1 MSSGSPLFTPAA
13 SPSAPT
19 PDERQRFLR
28 LLRTALAER
37 RFQRLLLGRHE
48 GEDASIE
55 RLTVRDIELRG
66 ERALSFLWRHKTK
79 DVTKNHPLEEGL
91 GLIESLLGRDFQQA
105 HLDTLG
111 EEVQLRF
118 SRKGKPL
125 LQVGKKAAAGSAATA
140 EGVDAGTAPG
150 HGPGAGGAAA
160 PAGHDRAKPRELSI
174 DSPFWRDLGVTHE
187 LKGQAVLVPA
197 MARKWKQINKF
208 IEIFGAAI
216 RKAGLDASGTPVRL
230 ADFGSG
236 KGYLT
241 FAMHDWL
248 RAQGL
253 APAVQGVELK
263 QDMVALGNAAAARHG
278 LHGLRFEHGDVRERG
293 DQPLDVMVAL
303 HACDIATDH
312 AMHFGLRSGARVIMC
327 APCCHKEIRP
337 QMTTPAA
344 LRPLLQHGIHLGQE
358 AEMVTDSLRALLL
371 ELMGY
376 DTQVIEFIALEHT
389 SKNKMVL
396 AVKRPQG
403 PTPARRAELLAQLD
417 EIKRFYGLRSQALE
431 TLLRVEGRLE
441 PEPA

>member
-1 MSSGSPLFTPAA
+1 MA
-13 SPSAPT
+13 
-19 PDERQRFLR
+19 Q
-28 LLRTALAER
+28 
-37 RFQRLLLGRHE
+37 
-48 GEDASIE
+48 
-55 RLTVRDIELRG
+55 
-66 ERALSFLWRHKTK
+66 
-79 DVTKNHPLEEGL
+79 
-91 GLIESLLGRDFQQA
+91 
-105 HLDTLG
+105 
-111 EEVQLRF
+111 
-118 SRKGKPL
+118 
-125 LQVGKKAAAGSAATA
+125 
-140 EGVDAGTAPG
+140 
-150 HGPGAGGAAA
+150 
-160 PAGHDRAKPRELSI
+160 
-174 DSPFWRDLGVTHE
+174 PFWRDLGVTHE
-187 LKGQAVLVPA
+187 LKGQAALVPA

-208 IEIFGAAI
+208 IEIFGAAV
-216 RKAGLDASGTPVRL
+216 RKAGLDAPAGADRPVRV

-253 APAVQGVELK
+253 APQVQGVELK

-278 LHGLRFEHGDVRERG
+278 LAGLSFEHGDVRERG

-312 AMHFGLRSGARVIMC
+312 AMHFGLRSGARIIMC

-337 QMTTPAA
+337 QMNTPAA

-396 AVKRPQG
+396 AVKRPQDLS
-403 PTPARRAELLAQLD
+403 PARRAELLSQLD

-441 PEPA
+441 VEGGVNRA

>member
-1 MSSGSPLFTPAA
+1 MFSSLVPDASGDAGAAGAA
-13 SPSAPT
+13 SPDA
-19 PDERQRFLR
+19 RARFLR

-37 RFQRLLLGRHE
+37 RFQRLLLNRHE

-79 DVTKNHPLEEGL
+79 DVTKNHPLDEGL
-91 GLIESLLGRDFQQA
+91 ALIDQLLGQDFQQA

-111 EEVQLRF
+111 EEAQLRF

-125 LQVGKKAAAGSAATA
+125 LQVGRKATAATA
-140 EGVDAGTAPG
+140 DDNA
-150 HGPGAGGAAA
+150 AAA
-160 PAGHDRAKPRELSI
+160 PGAPSGHDRAKPRELSVE
-174 DSPFWRDLGVTHE
+174 SPFWRDLGVTHE
-187 LKGQAVLVPA
+187 LKGHAALVPA

-208 IEIFGAAI
+208 IEIFGAAV
-216 RKAGLDASGTPVRL
+216 RKAGLDTPGTPVRL

-253 APAVQGVELK
+253 APSVQGVELK
-263 QDMVALGNAAAARHG
+263 QDMVALGNAAAARHALEG
-278 LHGLRFEHGDVRERG
+278 LSFEHGDVRERG

-312 AMHFGLRSGARVIMC
+312 AMHFGLRSGARIIMC

-337 QMTTPAA
+337 QMNTPAA

-396 AVKRPQG
+396 AVKRPQE

-417 EIKRFYGLRSQALE
+417 EIKRFYGLRTQALE

-441 PEPA
+441 PA

>member
-1 MSSGSPLFTPAA
+1 MAQPCLSFVYRYKTRDITKNLPLDEAVATIAGLLPAA
-13 SPSAPT
+13 FKNAHLLALTDEAQLEYSKKGKSSLFMSKPQQLREVPSA
-19 PDERQRFLR
+19 EHNREKNRFLDLNR
-28 LLRTALAER
+28 P
-37 RFQRLLLGRHE
+37 
-48 GEDASIE
+48 
-55 RLTVRDIELRG
+55 
-66 ERALSFLWRHKTK
+66 FLK
-79 DVTKNHPLEEGL
+79 
-91 GLIESLLGRDFQQA
+91 
-105 HLDTLG
+105 
-111 EEVQLRF
+111 
-118 SRKGKPL
+118 
-125 LQVGKKAAAGSAATA
+125 
-140 EGVDAGTAPG
+140 
-150 HGPGAGGAAA
+150 
-160 PAGHDRAKPRELSI
+160 
-174 DSPFWRDLGVTHE
+174 DLGVTNAQHE
-187 LKGQAVLVPA
+187 LVPA

-208 IEIFGAAI
+208 IEIFGAAV
-216 RKAGLDASGTPVRL
+216 RKAGLDAPGTPVRL

-253 APAVQGVELK
+253 APQVQGVELK

-278 LHGLRFEHGDVRERG
+278 LEGLSFEHGDVRERG

-312 AMHFGLRSGARVIMC
+312 AMHFGLRSGARIIMC

-396 AVKRPQG
+396 AVKRPQP
-403 PTPARRAELLAQLD
+403 PTAARRGELLAQLD

-431 TLLRVEGRLE
+431 TLLRVEGRLD
-441 PEPA
+441 AV

>member
-1 MSSGSPLFTPAA
+1 MSSGSPLFTPSPA
-13 SPSAPT
+13 SSAPAA

-48 GEDASIE
+48 GEDSSIE

-79 DVTKNHPLEEGL
+79 DVTKNHPLDEGL
-91 GLIESLLGRDFQQA
+91 ALIDGLLGNDFQQA
-105 HLDTLG
+105 HLDTLS

-125 LQVGKKAAAGSAATA
+125 LQVGKK
-140 EGVDAGTAPG
+140 
-150 HGPGAGGAAA
+150 GGAAA
-160 PAGHDRAKPRELSI
+160 VAADDGADAAGGGAPSGGHDRAKPRELSP

-187 LKGQAVLVPA
+187 LKGQAALVPA

-208 IEIFGAAI
+208 IEIFGAAV
-216 RKAGLDASGTPVRL
+216 RKAGLDAPQGADRPVRV

-253 APAVQGVELK
+253 APSVQGVELK

-278 LHGLRFEHGDVRERG
+278 LEGLSFEHGDVRERG
-293 DQPLDVMVAL
+293 DRPLDVMVAL
-303 HACDIATDH
+303 HACDIATDY

-396 AVKRPQG
+396 AVKRPQD

-441 PEPA
+441 AA

>member
-1 MSSGSPLFTPAA
+1 MPAGSPLFTPPLDPPA
-13 SPSAPT
+13 

-48 GEDASIE
+48 GEDTSIE

-79 DVTKNHPLEEGL
+79 DVTKNHPLDEGFA
-91 GLIESLLGRDFQQA
+91 LIDGLLGRDFQQA

-125 LQVGKKAAAGSAATA
+125 LQVGKKGGAGVAAAEDADDAGEAAT
-140 EGVDAGTAPG
+140 PG
-150 HGPGAGGAAA
+150 
-160 PAGHDRAKPRELSI
+160 GHDRAKPRELSA
-174 DSPFWRDLGVTHE
+174 DRPFWRDLGVTHE
-187 LKGQAVLVPA
+187 LKGQPALVPA

-208 IEIFGAAI
+208 IEIFGAAV
-216 RKAGLDASGTPVRL
+216 RKAGLDAPQDAQPGAARTVRV

-248 RAQGL
+248 RTQGL
-253 APAVQGVELK
+253 APRVQGVELK

-278 LHGLRFEHGDVRERG
+278 LEGLSFEHGDVRERG

-303 HACDIATDH
+303 HACDIATDY
-312 AMHFGLRSGARVIMC
+312 AMHFGLRSGARIIMC

-396 AVKRPQG
+396 AVKRPQD

-441 PEPA
+441 AA

>member
-1 MSSGSPLFTPAA
+1 MFSSLVSPDSAA
-13 SPSAPT
+13 PS
-19 PDERQRFLR
+19 DERQRFMR
-28 LLRTALAER
+28 LLRTALVER

-48 GEDASIE
+48 GADASIE

-66 ERALSFLWRHKTK
+66 EHALSFLWRHQTK
-79 DVTKNHPLEEGL
+79 DITKNHSLDEGL
-91 GLIESLLGRDFQQA
+91 ALIDGLLGRDFMQA
-105 HLDTLG
+105 HLDTVG

-125 LQVGKKAAAGSAATA
+125 LQVGKRGAPAG
-140 EGVDAGTAPG
+140 DAGE
-150 HGPGAGGAAA
+150 AGEARAA
-160 PAGHDRAKPRELSI
+160 PAGHDRSKPRDLAIE
-174 DSPFWRDLGVTHE
+174 SPFWRELGVSHE
-187 LKGQAVLVPA
+187 VKGQAVLVPA

-208 IEIFGAAI
+208 IEIFGAAV
-216 RKAGLDASGTPVRL
+216 RNAGLAERGTAVRL

-241 FAMHDWL
+241 FAMHDYL
-248 RAQGL
+248 QRQGL
-253 APAVQGVELK
+253 APRVQGVELK
-263 QDMVALGNAAAARHG
+263 QDMVALGNAAVARHG
-278 LHGLRFEHGDVRERG
+278 LQGLSFEHGDVRERG

-303 HACDIATDH
+303 HACDIATDY
-312 AMHFGLRSGARVIMC
+312 AMHFGLRSGARIIMC

-396 AVKRPQG
+396 AIKRAQE
-403 PTPARRAELLAQLD
+403 PTAARRAELLGQLD
-417 EIKRFYGLRSQALE
+417 EIKRFYGLRGQALE
-431 TLLRVEGRLE
+431 TLLRVEGKL
-441 PEPA
+441 PHL

>member
-1 MSSGSPLFTPAA
+1 MSSGSPLFVPSPADTPA
-13 SPSAPT
+13 

-37 RFQRLLLGRHE
+37 RFQRLLLNRHE

-79 DVTKNHPLEEGL
+79 DITKNHGLDEGL
-91 GLIESLLGRDFQQA
+91 ALIADLLGRDFMQA
-105 HLDTLG
+105 HLDTVG
-111 EEVQLRF
+111 EELQLRF

-125 LQVGKKAAAGSAATA
+125 LQVGRKGGATASGSAETDGDEPSGGVAAAS
-140 EGVDAGTAPG
+140 
-150 HGPGAGGAAA
+150 
-160 PAGHDRAKPRELSI
+160 GHDREKPRALSL
-174 DSPFWRDLGVTHE
+174 DSPFWRELGVTHE
-187 LKGQAVLVPA
+187 VKGRAALVPA

-208 IEIFGAAI
+208 IEIFGAAV
-216 RKAGLDASGTPVRL
+216 RKAGLDAPGTPVRL

-263 QDMVALGNAAAARHG
+263 QDMVALGNAAAARHALAG
-278 LHGLRFEHGDVRERG
+278 LSFEHGDVRERG

-303 HACDIATDH
+303 HACDIATDY

-396 AVKRPQG
+396 AVKRAQD

-431 TLLRVEGRLE
+431 TLLRVEGKLE
-441 PEPA
+441 AA

>member
-1 MSSGSPLFTPAA
+1 MFSSLTPSPDTPA
-13 SPSAPT
+13 

-37 RFQRLLLGRHE
+37 RFQRLLLNRHE
-48 GEDASIE
+48 GEDTTIE

-79 DVTKNHPLEEGL
+79 DITKNHALEDGL
-91 GLIESLLGRDFQQA
+91 ALIESLLGSEFMQA

-125 LQVGKKAAAGSAATA
+125 LQVGRKGGAAASSEAGGADAESGGS
-140 EGVDAGTAPG
+140 G
-150 HGPGAGGAAA
+150 GAGGASGSTS
-160 PAGHDRAKPRELSI
+160 PGGHDREKPRALSL
-174 DSPFWRDLGVTHE
+174 DSPFWRELGVTHE
-187 LKGQAVLVPA
+187 IKGQAALVPA

-208 IEIFGAAI
+208 IEIFGAAV
-216 RKAGLDASGTPVRL
+216 RKAGLDAPGTPVRL

-248 RAQGL
+248 RTQGL

-263 QDMVALGNAAAARHG
+263 QDMVALGNAAAARHALTG
-278 LHGLRFEHGDVRERG
+278 LSFEHGDVRERG

-303 HACDIATDH
+303 HACDIATDY

-337 QMTTPAA
+337 QMHTPAA

-396 AVKRPQG
+396 AVKRAQDT
-403 PTPARRAELLAQLD
+403 TPARRAELLTQLE

-431 TLLRVEGRLE
+431 TLLRVEGKLE
-441 PEPA
+441 AA

>member
-1 MSSGSPLFTPAA
+1 MSAGNPLFSSPVPDTPA
-13 SPSAPT
+13 

-91 GLIESLLGRDFQQA
+91 ALLEQLLGRDFQQA

-125 LQVGKKAAAGSAATA
+125 LQVGKRAAPQAGGPAGPDGPAG
-140 EGVDAGTAPG
+140 EGASIAPG
-150 HGPGAGGAAA
+150 
-160 PAGHDRAKPRELSI
+160 GHDRAKPRELSMAQ
-174 DSPFWRDLGVTHE
+174 PFWRDLGVTHE
-187 LKGQAVLVPA
+187 LKGQAALVPA

-208 IEIFGAAI
+208 IEIFGAAV
-216 RKAGLDASGTPVRL
+216 RKAGLDAPASADRPVRV

-253 APAVQGVELK
+253 VPQVQGVELK

-278 LHGLRFEHGDVRERG
+278 LAGLSFEHGDVRERG

-312 AMHFGLRSGARVIMC
+312 AMHFGLRSGARIIMC

-337 QMTTPAA
+337 QMNTPAA

-396 AVKRPQG
+396 AVKRPQDLS
-403 PTPARRAELLAQLD
+403 PARRAELLSQLD

-441 PEPA
+441 VDGGVNRA

>member
-1 MSSGSPLFTPAA
+1 MFSSLVPDASGDAGAA
-13 SPSAPT
+13 P
-19 PDERQRFLR
+19 PDARARFLR

-37 RFQRLLLGRHE
+37 KFQRLLLNRHE

-79 DVTKNHPLEEGL
+79 DVTKNHPLDEGL
-91 GLIESLLGRDFQQA
+91 ALIDQLLGQDFQQA
-105 HLDTLG
+105 HLDTLA
-111 EEVQLRF
+111 EEAQLRF

-125 LQVGKKAAAGSAATA
+125 LQVGRKSSTAGSAGAAT
-140 EGVDAGTAPG
+140 TATT
-150 HGPGAGGAAA
+150 ASTDDSAAA
-160 PAGHDRAKPRELSI
+160 PGGPTGHDRAKPRELSVE
-174 DSPFWRDLGVTHE
+174 SPFWRDLGVTHE
-187 LKGQAVLVPA
+187 LKGHAALVPA

-208 IEIFGAAI
+208 IEIFGAAV
-216 RKAGLDASGTPVRL
+216 RKAGLDAPGTPVRL

-253 APAVQGVELK
+253 APSVQGVELK
-263 QDMVALGNAAAARHG
+263 QDMVALGNAAAARHALTG
-278 LHGLRFEHGDVRERG
+278 LSFEHGDVRERG

-303 HACDIATDH
+303 HACDIATDY
-312 AMHFGLRSGARVIMC
+312 AMHFGLRSGARIIMC

-396 AVKRPQG
+396 AVKRPQD

-417 EIKRFYGLRSQALE
+417 EIKRFYGLRAQALE

-441 PEPA
+441 TA